1 EVTRSQVERGAART
15 RAERAVSRI
24 MFELFTHPG
33 RLRALEP
40 FLAVAQRL
48 GMTRVAR
55 RPALVRRFPRLAAL
69 ARVSPAARLRPEP
82 PLPEFMPAR
91 GARRGRVALL
101 QGCVQRA
108 VFARVN
114 RATASV
120 LTAEGFDVVAP
131 TRPRCCGALMLH
143 TGHEAAAQ
151 DSAMDTIAAL
161 KDCDMVA
168 VNAA

>member
-1 EVTRSQVERGAART
+1 
-15 RAERAVSRI
+15 
-24 MFELFTHPG
+24 
-33 RLRALEP
+33 
-40 FLAVAQRL
+40 
-48 GMTRVAR
+48 
-55 RPALVRRFPRLAAL
+55 
-69 ARVSPAARLRPEP
+69 P

-108 VFARVN
+108 FFARVN

-168 VNAA
+168 VNAAGCGSAMKDYGHLLSDRPLWAERARAFSAKVRDVSEI